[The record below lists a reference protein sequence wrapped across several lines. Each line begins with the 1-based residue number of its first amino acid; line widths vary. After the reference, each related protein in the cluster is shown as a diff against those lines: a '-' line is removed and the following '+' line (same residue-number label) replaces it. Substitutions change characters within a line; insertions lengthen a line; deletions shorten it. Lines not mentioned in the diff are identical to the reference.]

1 KLLDSQISAKVKTGL
16 GYDSHFNKK
25 EVLNIKKEEMTKTV
39 FNNRSSDEKN
49 SVANDR
55 FKKVTSL
62 AKDEKDA
69 PETSTA
75 CIEKPKEDRSNA
87 PLIEDWET
95 DSDDDSIFTPEPIPA
110 KIDFV
115 KASESVKHVKH
126 VETVKHVKHVT
137 PVKTDEQT
145 KKSKNFNSSPKVDR
159 KN

>member
-1 KLLDSQISAKVKTGL
+1 DSQISAKVKTGL

-25 EVLNIKKEEMTKTV
+25 EVLNIKEEEVTKTV

-55 FKKVTSL
+55 FKKGEGYHAVPLPLTGNYI
-62 AKDEKDA
+62 
-69 PETSTA
+69 PP
-75 CIEKPKEDRSNA
+75 KPD
-87 PLIEDWET
+87 L
-95 DSDDDSIFTPEPIPA
+95 DDDSIFTPEPIPA

-126 VETVKHVKHVT
+126 VETVKHVKPVT

-159 KN
+159 KNWNGKMT